1 MAHFRESQ
9 KFNQV
14 WLWVVLLSL
23 SGGVIAGIGYSLY
36 QQLHLGYQLGLSDNL
51 LILTSVLVLLLVA
64 AVNWLILSGKLE
76 VEINSKEI
84 RYRFFPFVWNWKT
97 INEKEIEKYEV
108 KKYNPIMEYGGW
120 GYRWKPRHG
129 KALSVKGNEGLLLT
143 LRNGKTLLLGTQK
156 PDEANQAMK
165 KLLNKAE
172 YYG

>member
-1 MAHFRESQ
+1 MAHFRENQ

-23 SGGVIAGIGYSLY
+23 SGGVIAGIAYSLY
-36 QQLHLGYQLGLSDNL
+36 QQLYLGYQLGVSDNL
-51 LILTSVLVLLLVA
+51 LILTSVLALLLAA

-84 RYRFFPFVWNWKT
+84 RYRFFPFVWNWKV
-97 INEKEIEKYEV
+97 IKEKEIEKYEV

-129 KALSVKGNEGLLLT
+129 KALSVKGNEALLLT
-143 LRNGKTLLLGTQK
+143 LRNGKTLLLGTQR
-156 PDEANQAMK
+156 PDEVKHVMK
-165 KLLNKAE
+165 KLMK
-172 YYG
+172 